1 MKVRRGFRP
10 ISFLA
15 DAVTGLAIFLLS
27 AGLLTSSC
35 EGRPVSISDIMTEAH
50 AAHIGTSGLSTV
62 LNEKTLQ
69 PLPLAMVSTYPGKVF
84 RNTDRTAAFLVL
96 AVVFSLMFAAN
107 LALYRH
113 LRLSYGRPRRRG
125 NFRGGTEL

>member
-1 MKVRRGFRP
+1 MKVRRVFRP
-10 ISFLA
+10 VTFLA

-35 EGRPVSISDIMTEAH
+35 EGRPVSLSDIMAEAH

-62 LNEKTLQ
+62 INEKTLQ

-84 RNTDRTAAFLVL
+84 RSTDRTTAFLVL

-113 LRLSYGRPRRRG
+113 LRLSYGRPRRG
-125 NFRGGTEL
+125 NFRGSTEL